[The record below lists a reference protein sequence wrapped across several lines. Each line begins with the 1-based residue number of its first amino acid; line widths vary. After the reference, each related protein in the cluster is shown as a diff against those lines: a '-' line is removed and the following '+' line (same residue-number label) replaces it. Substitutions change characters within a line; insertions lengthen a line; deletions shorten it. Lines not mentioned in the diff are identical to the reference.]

1 MLLPENTRLLL
12 EKQKYR
18 IVGNHSAVKLCTW
31 TKKSLRSEG
40 VCYKEKF
47 YGIKSHRCLQMTPA
61 VSWCPNR
68 CVFCWRATDKTLG
81 SEIKGEV
88 DSPEQILDGAI
99 EAQRNLLTGF
109 KGFEGTDMKKWK
121 EAQDPDQIAISLS
134 GEPTAYP
141 LISDFIELC
150 NRRKM
155 TTFLVTNGQ
164 FPERLENIEKPYQF
178 YLSLDAPTK
187 DIYKKIDVPVF
198 KDYWERLTKTI
209 GIMSS
214 IDTRKVVRLTLVK
227 GLNMSHIKDYAKMI
241 EKINP
246 NFIEVK
252 AYMHVGFS
260 KYRLPR
266 EAMPLHSEVHDFS
279 EKLEK
284 ELSYKI
290 TDESKPSRVVL
301 LER

>member
-266 EAMPLHSEVHDFS
+266 EAMPLHSEV
-279 EKLEK
+279 
-284 ELSYKI
+284 
-290 TDESKPSRVVL
+290 
-301 LER
+301 